1 MSFLPLAWCK
11 LDVNRP
17 GNPRRIKSCL
27 GWRSRW
33 VVWCLLSRPLAFC
46 WSRVCLFSFQNKT
59 CLQCN
64 SWKKHRFED
73 EDFFKPDA
81 GKSQDWNLKP
91 GYNLVFPK
99 SPTIKLPNPLA
110 VPVGMSKDPC
120 HERSD
125 LLMQDFGIF
134 QPSTFRDLGQRLIFL
149 ASRGSSATINARPLV
164 DDSEKWIRFPTQKL
178 AIWWCVWSPL

>member
-1 MSFLPLAWCK
+1 MVHRCHFYHWH
-11 LDVNRP
+11 DVNWMSTVLETQGGSSPVLGGGAVLLKQSLFVFFPKQNLLTVQQLEKTQIR
-17 GNPRRIKSCL
+17 GRRFL
-27 GWRSRW
+27 QAGRW
-33 VVWCLLSRPLAFC
+33 QIS
-46 WSRVCLFSFQNKT
+46 
-59 CLQCN
+59 
-64 SWKKHRFED
+64 
-73 EDFFKPDA
+73 
-81 GKSQDWNLKP
+81 GLKP
-91 GYNLVFPK
+91 ETWLQLGFPKTTK